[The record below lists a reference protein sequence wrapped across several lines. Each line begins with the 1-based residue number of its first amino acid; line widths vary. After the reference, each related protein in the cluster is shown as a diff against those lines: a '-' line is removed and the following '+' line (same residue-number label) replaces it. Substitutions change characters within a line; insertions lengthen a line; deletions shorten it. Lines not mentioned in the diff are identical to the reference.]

1 MLGGGDLAALVA
13 AGRIHLAARPM
24 NLDTLQQ
31 SRLTIAVRAALYGI
45 MGLAK

>member
-1 MLGGGDLAALVA
+1 
-13 AGRIHLAARPM
+13 M